1 MMTEVADSIRR
12 GLEQAVAYARGKA
25 GADRYRVHIPPEV
38 DVRAIRARL
47 GRTRGEFAARFG
59 FSVGALSQWEQGRR
73 RPEGS
78 TRIFAGHRPRPEAV
92 QEALRA
98 A

>member
-1 MMTEVADSIRR
+1 MSRVAQSIRR
-12 GLEQAVAYARGKA
+12 GLEQAVTYARGEADLA
-25 GADRYRVHIPPEV
+25 GYRVHVPERV

-47 GRTRGEFAARFG
+47 GMTQEEFAARFG
-59 FSVGALSQWEQGRR
+59 LSVNTLCHWEQGRR
-73 RPEGS
+73 QPEGA
-78 TRIFAGHRPRPEAV
+78 TRAYLLVIDRAPQAV

>member
-1 MMTEVADSIRR
+1 MSEVADSIRR
-12 GLEQAVAYARGKA
+12 GLEQAVAYARGEADAA
-25 GADRYRVHIPPEV
+25 GYRIHVPPEV
-38 DVRAIRARL
+38 DVRAIRAKL
-47 GRTRGEFAARFG
+47 GMTQEEFATRFG